1 MSNLPI
7 SALNT
12 QNVYVHVNNTQQHTL
27 TDLIRHVTSLKPSV
41 KAPEVFSW
49 GGYTMRVEYIP
60 NRVRMSR
67 ASHRL
72 IFDPPHP
79 DPRLGRA
86 QSNSR
91 SEGIPVFM

>member
-1 MSNLPI
+1 
-7 SALNT
+7 
-12 QNVYVHVNNTQQHTL
+12 
-27 TDLIRHVTSLKPSV
+27 
-41 KAPEVFSW
+41 
-49 GGYTMRVEYIP
+49 MRVEYIP

-91 SEGIPVFM
+91 SEGIPTCFYEAKNDEVDVHLILIDTLGDQMQCVPRLCVA